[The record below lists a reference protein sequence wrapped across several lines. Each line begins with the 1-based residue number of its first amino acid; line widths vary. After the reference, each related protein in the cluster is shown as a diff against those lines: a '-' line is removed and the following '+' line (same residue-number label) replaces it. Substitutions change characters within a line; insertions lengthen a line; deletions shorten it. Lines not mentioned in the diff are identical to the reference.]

1 MAVISTLR
9 LSTLKPN
16 SLAVDERP
24 IISAFSK
31 LQVVMVQD
39 SSNALRQDQSMAEG
53 SNKPMNAFMRDR
65 AARSR
70 LRLGVKVKPLMD
82 ITTMRLSTI
91 GNAGIAIAIALDV
104 GSMGNIIRSIIAIVG
119 MSAIH
124 LCSTKLL
131 VVSEVGLVS
140 RGGKLLSRGDSRSR
154 EWRNLVVEWVDMASL
169 RERNMKVG
177 GGLGADIENLQETPL
192 IKGDLRNLRDRRL
205 LWLLRSLGRAMKRSS
220 IGVLIMNH
228 LDRSMVVEVD
238 MMGIK
243 NPREVGTRSLRIWT
257 MAMETRLDGV
267 RGRGRRS
274 IERKLPKNGKRGV
287 RRSIEKRDGRKGVV
301 GSLRRGGVMIF

>member
-1 MAVISTLR
+1 
-9 LSTLKPN
+9 
-16 SLAVDERP
+16 VDERP

-31 LQVVMVQD
+31 PQVVMVQD
-39 SSNALRQDQSMAEG
+39 SSNALRQDQPMAG
-53 SNKPMNAFMRDR
+53 VSNKLMNGFTRDR

-91 GNAGIAIAIALDV
+91 WNAGIVIAIVLDV
-104 GSMGNIIRSIIAIVG
+104 GSMGNIIRSITVIAG

-140 RGGKLLSRGDSRSR
+140 RGGKPSSRGDSRIR
-154 EWRNLVVEWVDMASL
+154 GWRNLVVEWVGMASL
-169 RERNMKVG
+169 RERNMKVEG
-177 GGLGADIENLQETPL
+177 DLGVDIENLREKPL
-192 IKGDLRNLRDRRL
+192 SRGDLRNLRDRHL
-205 LWLLRSLGRAMKRSS
+205 LWLLRSLGRAMKLSS
-220 IGVLIMNH
+220 IGVLIMNR

-238 MMGIK
+238 MMYIK

-257 MAMETRLDGV
+257 MVMGMRLDGV
-267 RGRGRRS
+267 RGRGRRRS
-274 IERKLPKNGKRGV
+274 IERKLLKNGKRSAK
-287 RRSIEKRDGRKGVV
+287 RSIEKRDGRKGVV
-301 GSLRRGGVMIF
+301 GSLRRGTVMG